1 MARSKHPEET
11 VVKILDVAMRLFV
24 ERGYEQ
30 TSMQNIIDGLGGL
43 TKGAVYHHFSSK
55 EEIFLA
61 AMDRVM
67 APGAERL
74 RKIRDAEGMT
84 GREKIR
90 AMFDNGA
97 RGVDSAFFSQADPE
111 LDPMRNP
118 RMLATEYRDLFAVSA
133 HELMMP
139 VIEQGVEDGTIQTEY
154 PRIIDELGGLT
165 KGAVY
170 HHFSS
175 KEEIFLAAMDRVT
188 APGVERLRGI
198 RDAEGMTGREKIQ
211 TMFENGARGVDSA
224 FFSQADPE
232 LDPMKNPRMLAAE
245 YRDLFDVSAHELMLP
260 AIEQGVEDGSI
271 QTDYPRELAETIAL
285 LNNLWCVPAFFPAR
299 DEEEQRRRVAFM
311 NDFLSAMGLEIALD
325 PRVSLETWRRRCG
338 ETAQEDDGADACADA
353 RARR

>member
-1 MARSKHPEET
+1 MARNKHPEET
-11 VVKILDVAMRLFV
+11 VAKILDVAMRLFV

-30 TSMQNIIDGLGGL
+30 TSMQNIIDELGGL

-55 EEIFLA
+55 EEIFFA

-67 APGAERL
+67 APGVERL

-84 GREKIR
+84 GREKIQ

-154 PRIIDELGGLT
+154 PR
-165 KGAVY
+165 
-170 HHFSS
+170 
-175 KEEIFLAAMDRVT
+175 
-188 APGVERLRGI
+188 
-198 RDAEGMTGREKIQ
+198 
-211 TMFENGARGVDSA
+211 
-224 FFSQADPE
+224 
-232 LDPMKNPRMLAAE
+232 
-245 YRDLFDVSAHELMLP
+245 
-260 AIEQGVEDGSI
+260 
-271 QTDYPRELAETIAL
+271 ELAEAIAL

-299 DEEEQRRRVAFM
+299 DEEEQVRRVAFM
-311 NDFLSAMGLEIALD
+311 NAFMKGMGLDIVLD
-325 PRVSLETWRRRCG
+325 PQVSLETWRRRCG
-338 ETAQEDDGADACADA
+338 GSPADGGA
-353 RARR
+353 RSRG

>member
-74 RKIRDAEGMT
+74 RK
-84 GREKIR
+84 
-90 AMFDNGA
+90 
-97 RGVDSAFFSQADPE
+97 
-111 LDPMRNP
+111 
-118 RMLATEYRDLFAVSA
+118 
-133 HELMMP
+133 
-139 VIEQGVEDGTIQTEY
+139 
-154 PRIIDELGGLT
+154 
-165 KGAVY
+165 
-170 HHFSS
+170 
-175 KEEIFLAAMDRVT
+175 
-188 APGVERLRGI
+188 I

-285 LNNLWCVPAFFPAR
+285 LNNLWCVPAFFLRATR
-299 DEEEQRRRVAFM
+299 KSKGVASP
-311 NDFLSAMGLEIALD
+311 L
-325 PRVSLETWRRRCG
+325 
-338 ETAQEDDGADACADA
+338 
-353 RARR
+353 

>member
-1 MARSKHPEET
+1 MARNKHPEET
-11 VVKILDVAMRLFV
+11 VAKILDVAMRLFV

-30 TSMQNIIDGLGGL
+30 TSMQNIIDELGGL

-55 EEIFLA
+55 EEIFFA

-67 APGAERL
+67 APGVERL

-84 GREKIR
+84 GREKIQ

-154 PRIIDELGGLT
+154 PR
-165 KGAVY
+165 
-170 HHFSS
+170 
-175 KEEIFLAAMDRVT
+175 
-188 APGVERLRGI
+188 
-198 RDAEGMTGREKIQ
+198 
-211 TMFENGARGVDSA
+211 
-224 FFSQADPE
+224 
-232 LDPMKNPRMLAAE
+232 
-245 YRDLFDVSAHELMLP
+245 
-260 AIEQGVEDGSI
+260 
-271 QTDYPRELAETIAL
+271 ELAEAIAL

-299 DEEEQRRRVAFM
+299 DEGEQARRVAFM
-311 NDFLSAMGLEIALD
+311 NAFMKGMGLDIVLD
-325 PRVSLETWRRRCG
+325 PQVSLETWRRRCG
-338 ETAQEDDGADACADA
+338 GSPADGGA
-353 RARR
+353 RSRG

>member
-1 MARSKHPEET
+1 MARNKHPEET
-11 VVKILDVAMRLFV
+11 VAKILDVAMRLFV

-30 TSMQNIIDGLGGL
+30 TSMQNIIDELGGL

-55 EEIFLA
+55 EEIFFA

-67 APGAERL
+67 APGVERL

-154 PRIIDELGGLT
+154 PR
-165 KGAVY
+165 
-170 HHFSS
+170 
-175 KEEIFLAAMDRVT
+175 
-188 APGVERLRGI
+188 
-198 RDAEGMTGREKIQ
+198 
-211 TMFENGARGVDSA
+211 
-224 FFSQADPE
+224 
-232 LDPMKNPRMLAAE
+232 
-245 YRDLFDVSAHELMLP
+245 
-260 AIEQGVEDGSI
+260 
-271 QTDYPRELAETIAL
+271 ELAEAIAL

-299 DEEEQRRRVAFM
+299 DEEEQVRRVAFM
-311 NDFLSAMGLEIALD
+311 NAFMKGMGLDIVLD
-325 PRVSLETWRRRCG
+325 PQVSLETWRRRCG
-338 ETAQEDDGADACADA
+338 GSPADGGA
-353 RARR
+353 RSRG

>member
-1 MARSKHPEET
+1 MYKEASDAMARNKHPEET

-30 TSMQNIIDGLGGL
+30 TSIQNIIDGLGGL

-84 GREKIR
+84 GREKI
-90 AMFDNGA
+90 
-97 RGVDSAFFSQADPE
+97 QA
-111 LDPMRNP
+111 
-118 RMLATEYRDLFAVSA
+118 
-133 HELMMP
+133 
-139 VIEQGVEDGTIQTEY
+139 
-154 PRIIDELGGLT
+154 
-165 KGAVY
+165 
-170 HHFSS
+170 
-175 KEEIFLAAMDRVT
+175 
-188 APGVERLRGI
+188 
-198 RDAEGMTGREKIQ
+198 
-211 TMFENGARGVDSA
+211 MFENGARGVDSA

-232 LDPMKNPRMLAAE
+232 LDPMKSPRMLAAE

-299 DEEEQRRRVAFM
+299 DEEEQRRRVGFM
-311 NDFLSAMGLEIALD
+311 NDFLSAMGLEIVLD

-338 ETAQEDDGADACADA
+338 ETAQEDARADVRADA

>member
-1 MARSKHPEET
+1 MARNKHPEET
-11 VVKILDVAMRLFV
+11 VAKILDVAMRLFV

-30 TSMQNIIDGLGGL
+30 TSMQNIIDELGGL

-55 EEIFLA
+55 EEIFFA

-67 APGAERL
+67 APGVERL

-84 GREKIR
+84 GREKIQ

-154 PRIIDELGGLT
+154 PR
-165 KGAVY
+165 
-170 HHFSS
+170 
-175 KEEIFLAAMDRVT
+175 
-188 APGVERLRGI
+188 
-198 RDAEGMTGREKIQ
+198 
-211 TMFENGARGVDSA
+211 
-224 FFSQADPE
+224 
-232 LDPMKNPRMLAAE
+232 
-245 YRDLFDVSAHELMLP
+245 
-260 AIEQGVEDGSI
+260 
-271 QTDYPRELAETIAL
+271 ELAEAIAL

-299 DEEEQRRRVAFM
+299 DEEEQARRVAFM
-311 NDFLSAMGLEIALD
+311 NAFMKGMGLDIVLD
-325 PRVSLETWRRRCG
+325 PQVSLETWRRRCG
-338 ETAQEDDGADACADA
+338 GSPADGDA
-353 RARR
+353 RSRG

>member
-1 MARSKHPEET
+1 MARNKHPEET
-11 VVKILDVAMRLFV
+11 VAKILDVAMRLFV

-30 TSMQNIIDGLGGL
+30 TTMQNIIDELGGL

-55 EEIFLA
+55 EEIFFA

-67 APGAERL
+67 APGVERL

-84 GREKIR
+84 GREKIQ

-154 PRIIDELGGLT
+154 PR
-165 KGAVY
+165 
-170 HHFSS
+170 
-175 KEEIFLAAMDRVT
+175 
-188 APGVERLRGI
+188 
-198 RDAEGMTGREKIQ
+198 
-211 TMFENGARGVDSA
+211 
-224 FFSQADPE
+224 
-232 LDPMKNPRMLAAE
+232 
-245 YRDLFDVSAHELMLP
+245 
-260 AIEQGVEDGSI
+260 
-271 QTDYPRELAETIAL
+271 ELAEAIAL

-299 DEEEQRRRVAFM
+299 DEEEQVRRVAFM
-311 NDFLSAMGLEIALD
+311 NAFMKGMGLDIVLD
-325 PRVSLETWRRRCG
+325 PQVSLETWRRRCG
-338 ETAQEDDGADACADA
+338 GSPADGGA
-353 RARR
+353 RSRG

>member
-1 MARSKHPEET
+1 MARNKHPEET
-11 VVKILDVAMRLFV
+11 VAKILDVAMRLFV

-30 TSMQNIIDGLGGL
+30 TSMQNIIDELGGL

-55 EEIFLA
+55 EEIFFA

-67 APGAERL
+67 APGVERL

-84 GREKIR
+84 GREKIQ

-154 PRIIDELGGLT
+154 PR
-165 KGAVY
+165 
-170 HHFSS
+170 
-175 KEEIFLAAMDRVT
+175 
-188 APGVERLRGI
+188 
-198 RDAEGMTGREKIQ
+198 
-211 TMFENGARGVDSA
+211 
-224 FFSQADPE
+224 
-232 LDPMKNPRMLAAE
+232 
-245 YRDLFDVSAHELMLP
+245 
-260 AIEQGVEDGSI
+260 
-271 QTDYPRELAETIAL
+271 ELAEAIAL

-299 DEEEQRRRVAFM
+299 DEEEQARRVAFM
-311 NDFLSAMGLEIALD
+311 NAFMKGMGLDIVLD
-325 PRVSLETWRRRCG
+325 PQVSLETWRRRYG
-338 ETAQEDDGADACADA
+338 GSLADGDA
-353 RARR
+353 RSRE

>member
-1 MARSKHPEET
+1 MARNKHPEET
-11 VVKILDVAMRLFV
+11 VAKILDVAMRLFV

-30 TSMQNIIDGLGGL
+30 TSMQNIIDELGGL

-55 EEIFLA
+55 EEIFFA

-67 APGAERL
+67 APGVERL

-84 GREKIR
+84 GREKIQ

-154 PRIIDELGGLT
+154 PR
-165 KGAVY
+165 
-170 HHFSS
+170 
-175 KEEIFLAAMDRVT
+175 
-188 APGVERLRGI
+188 
-198 RDAEGMTGREKIQ
+198 
-211 TMFENGARGVDSA
+211 
-224 FFSQADPE
+224 
-232 LDPMKNPRMLAAE
+232 
-245 YRDLFDVSAHELMLP
+245 
-260 AIEQGVEDGSI
+260 
-271 QTDYPRELAETIAL
+271 ELAEAIAL

-299 DEEEQRRRVAFM
+299 DEEEQARRVAFM
-311 NDFLSAMGLEIALD
+311 NAFMKGMGLDIVLD
-325 PRVSLETWRRRCG
+325 PQVSLETWRRRYG
-338 ETAQEDDGADACADA
+338 GSPADEGA
-353 RARR
+353 RPRG

>member
-1 MARSKHPEET
+1 MARNKHPEKT
-11 VVKILDVAMRLFV
+11 VAKILDVAMRLFV

-30 TSMQNIIDGLGGL
+30 TTMQNIIDELGGL

-55 EEIFLA
+55 EEIFFA

-67 APGAERL
+67 APGVERL

-84 GREKIR
+84 GREKIQ

-154 PRIIDELGGLT
+154 PR
-165 KGAVY
+165 
-170 HHFSS
+170 
-175 KEEIFLAAMDRVT
+175 
-188 APGVERLRGI
+188 
-198 RDAEGMTGREKIQ
+198 
-211 TMFENGARGVDSA
+211 
-224 FFSQADPE
+224 
-232 LDPMKNPRMLAAE
+232 
-245 YRDLFDVSAHELMLP
+245 
-260 AIEQGVEDGSI
+260 
-271 QTDYPRELAETIAL
+271 ELAEAIAL

-299 DEEEQRRRVAFM
+299 DEGEQARRVAFM
-311 NDFLSAMGLEIALD
+311 NAFMKRMGLDIVLD
-325 PRVSLETWRRRCG
+325 PQVSLETWRRRCG
-338 ETAQEDDGADACADA
+338 GSPADGGA
-353 RARR
+353 RSRG

>member
-1 MARSKHPEET
+1 MARNKHPEET
-11 VVKILDVAMRLFV
+11 VAKILDVAMRLFV

-30 TSMQNIIDGLGGL
+30 TSMQNIIDELGGL

-55 EEIFLA
+55 EEIFFA

-67 APGAERL
+67 APGVERL

-84 GREKIR
+84 GREKIQ

-154 PRIIDELGGLT
+154 PR
-165 KGAVY
+165 
-170 HHFSS
+170 
-175 KEEIFLAAMDRVT
+175 
-188 APGVERLRGI
+188 
-198 RDAEGMTGREKIQ
+198 
-211 TMFENGARGVDSA
+211 
-224 FFSQADPE
+224 
-232 LDPMKNPRMLAAE
+232 
-245 YRDLFDVSAHELMLP
+245 
-260 AIEQGVEDGSI
+260 
-271 QTDYPRELAETIAL
+271 ELAEAIAL

-299 DEEEQRRRVAFM
+299 DEEEQARRVAFM
-311 NDFLSAMGLEIALD
+311 NAFMKGMGLDIVLD
-325 PRVSLETWRRRCG
+325 PQVSLETWRRRYG
-338 ETAQEDDGADACADA
+338 GSLADGDA
-353 RARR
+353 RSRG

>member
-1 MARSKHPEET
+1 MARNKHPEET
-11 VVKILDVAMRLFV
+11 VAKILDVAMRLFV

-30 TSMQNIIDGLGGL
+30 TSMQNIIDELGGL

-55 EEIFLA
+55 EEIFFA

-67 APGAERL
+67 APGVERL

-84 GREKIR
+84 GREKIQ

-154 PRIIDELGGLT
+154 PR
-165 KGAVY
+165 
-170 HHFSS
+170 
-175 KEEIFLAAMDRVT
+175 
-188 APGVERLRGI
+188 
-198 RDAEGMTGREKIQ
+198 
-211 TMFENGARGVDSA
+211 
-224 FFSQADPE
+224 
-232 LDPMKNPRMLAAE
+232 
-245 YRDLFDVSAHELMLP
+245 
-260 AIEQGVEDGSI
+260 
-271 QTDYPRELAETIAL
+271 ELAEAIAL

-299 DEEEQRRRVAFM
+299 DEEEQARRVAFM
-311 NDFLSAMGLEIALD
+311 NAFMKGMGLDIVLD
-325 PRVSLETWRRRCG
+325 PQVSLETWRRRCG
-338 ETAQEDDGADACADA
+338 GSPADGGA
-353 RARR
+353 RSSG